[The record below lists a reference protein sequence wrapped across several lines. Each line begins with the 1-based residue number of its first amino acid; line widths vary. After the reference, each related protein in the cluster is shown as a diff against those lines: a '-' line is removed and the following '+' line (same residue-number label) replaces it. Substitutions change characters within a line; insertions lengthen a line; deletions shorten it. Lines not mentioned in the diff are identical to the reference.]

1 MLQQVFAEPDLVP
14 RRPGELQ
21 PEGSLEDE
29 DDAGAEAEVSDL
41 LPLRHLLRH
50 LLHLHLH
57 LLPLLHLLLH
67 LLHLQPRPRL
77 LGAAGGTL
85 QHMTIISI
93 HDVPV
98 KFSGDE
104 YGIGI

>member
-21 PEGSLEDE
+21 PEWSLEDE

-50 LLHLHLH
+50 LLHL
-57 LLPLLHLLLH
+57 
-67 LLHLQPRPRL
+67 QPRPRL

-85 QHMTIISI
+85 QHMTIMSI

-98 KFSGDE
+98 NFITRGN
-104 YGIGI
+104 GV